1 MCVGAQSISWWGPFS
16 CEVVALYPRQQSGK
30 KMCVVTCW
38 FGWKWMC
45 FGDSKMGLH
54 NRFDCNIILLLEL
67 KYVSLFWRLV
77 TLLVATWL

>member
-1 MCVGAQSISWWGPFS
+1 
-16 CEVVALYPRQQSGK
+16 
-30 KMCVVTCW
+30 
-38 FGWKWMC
+38 MC